1 MDEELSKT
9 PILSASFDS
18 LLSEVRHLSP
28 RDRIASMIKISY
40 RNEEEIDG
48 LQKQERLLMEI
59 LPLSSGKRRKE
70 ILFQLVT
77 LYNNLDRFGIPGADL
92 KGLKW
97 IEMLET
103 NHSLSQKEEWRVNE
117 MKALLLN
124 EVGNQDEFLPI
135 WYKLLKQ
142 YRETDRS
149 KDVGKCLLTIANHF
163 VMLEDYD
170 NALPLYKEAY
180 QLALKHEFVDLEKA
194 SGIMLIKHLCGAG
207 YYSESLEYYNK
218 IRVNQE
224 IAFNSSVQN
233 EVIKS
238 YIELNKS
245 DSARLYLA
253 ERLLLEGGDKI
264 FLNCMMAETYIPE
277 EQEDSAFIFLDRAME
292 SYKEKKKYY
301 QGKDREVVL
310 PTYFL
315 STCYL
320 FADLLWKKGKVQQA
334 NQYYTFVEPLMKEV
348 VRTPIQME
356 FQIKALT
363 NFSSFCRE
371 TKQYEKAL
379 SLLARR
385 DSVLQTYL
393 EFKAKND
400 KKNYAER
407 LKIQELKHELNESG
421 KLPKLAY

>member
-1 MDEELSKT
+1 
-9 PILSASFDS
+9 
-18 LLSEVRHLSP
+18 
-28 RDRIASMIKISY
+28 
-40 RNEEEIDG
+40 
-48 LQKQERLLMEI
+48 MEI

-233 EVIKS
+233 EVIKN

-277 EQEDSAFIFLDRAME
+277 GQEDSAFIFLDRAME

-301 QGKDREVVL
+301 QGKDREVV
-310 PTYFL
+310 
-315 STCYL
+315 YL
-320 FADLLWKKGKVQQA
+320 AISCLLVICLLIYYGKKVKF
-334 NQYYTFVEPLMKEV
+334 NK
-348 VRTPIQME
+348 
-356 FQIKALT
+356 QINIIHL
-363 NFSSFCRE
+363 
-371 TKQYEKAL
+371 
-379 SLLARR
+379 
-385 DSVLQTYL
+385 
-393 EFKAKND
+393 
-400 KKNYAER
+400 
-407 LKIQELKHELNESG
+407 
-421 KLPKLAY
+421 